1 MRRGIG
7 WGLVLGVVCQG
18 VVVADAA
25 FPALDT
31 GTWGTRVV
39 EAVLWDAG
47 VLALS
52 TSYVCAIVLLF
63 RRPDWNRTLSFL
75 APVGR
80 MALTNYLGQ
89 SIACVFIFYGVGLGW
104 YGRVGPTAVLGIS
117 VVVFASQAAAS
128 AWWLRRFQ
136 YGPAEW
142 VWRSLAYGRRPP
154 FRRPE
159 ADMRN

>member
-1 MRRGIG
+1 
-7 WGLVLGVVCQG
+7 
-18 VVVADAA
+18 
-25 FPALDT
+25 
-31 GTWGTRVV
+31 
-39 EAVLWDAG
+39 
-47 VLALS
+47 
-52 TSYVCAIVLLF
+52 
-63 RRPDWNRTLSFL
+63 
-75 APVGR
+75 